1 MTIES
6 FMGFHAPRVAE
17 NIIFL
22 DEIGSTNTYA
32 KDLIKNGAP
41 SGTTIITAIQTAGRG
56 RLGRS
61 WDGDGENI
69 YMSTILVPSAREGSI
84 APQLTLLTGLC
95 VTNVLNRLLANTP
108 HKALIKWPNDI
119 VIGRKKICGILTE
132 GVMDA
137 VVIGIGVNVGRKSF
151 PPELADKGTSLYMLS
166 EREHERAEIIKAIL
180 SEISAYYE
188 RFDMQ
193 GIGSFIDEY
202 KALCLNIGKKVT
214 IHENDTSY
222 EALCLDVTDSGKLY
236 VELPGGE
243 RRALNS
249 GEVSVQGIYG
259 SDGP

>member
-22 DEIGSTNTYA
+22 DKIGSTNTYA
-32 KDLIKNGAP
+32 KDLIKNGA
-41 SGTTIITAIQTAGRG
+41 SAGTAIIAASQTAGRG
-56 RLGRS
+56 RLGKS

-69 YMSTILVPSAREGSI
+69 YISTILEPNVREGSI
-84 APQLTLLTGLC
+84 AAQLTLMAGVC
-95 VTNVLNRLLANTP
+95 VANVLERLLVSTP

-119 VIGRKKICGILTE
+119 VAGRRKICGILTE

-137 VVIGIGVNVGRKSF
+137 VIIGIGVNVGRKSF
-151 PPELADKGTSLYMLS
+151 PSELADKGTSLYMLTG
-166 EREHERAEIIKAIL
+166 REHDRAEIIKTIL
-180 SEISAYYE
+180 SEVSAYYR

-214 IHENDTSY
+214 IHENDASY
-222 EALCLDVTDSGKLY
+222 EAMCVGVSDGGELY

-243 RRALNS
+243 RRMLNS
-249 GEVSVQGIYG
+249 GEVSVKGIYE
-259 SDGP
+259 SDL